1 MRYPLLV
8 TQIMRNKGR
17 KKLCLREGVKHN
29 FIHHIRDLSSKC
41 FLTIEMFPFKLGHK
55 FNFHKTIKLVI
66 PHGESAAK
74 LNTLKMELL
83 D

>member
-1 MRYPLLV
+1 MWYPLLV

-17 KKLCLREGVKHN
+17 KELCLRGGVKHN
-29 FIHHIRDLSSKC
+29 FIHHIRFLSSKC
-41 FLTIEMFPFKLGHK
+41 FLTIDMFPFEMGHK
-55 FNFHKTIKLVI
+55 FNFDKTMKLVI
-66 PHGESAAK
+66 PHGESAAE